1 MTRIREFGVEPGYL
15 PTGPLNAITDV
26 PGVRVGHTTI
36 NRDVDG
42 VPWRTGI
49 TAIWP
54 HAGNPLLQNVYA
66 GIFALNGFGEMTA
79 RSVIDEWG
87 LLGFPI
93 LLTGTNAV
101 GIVYHWGLQYLFE
114 HEAKEAGFTSL
125 ITLVSECDDSYFDGS
140 QGLAASREDV
150 YTALSGAS
158 GGPVAEGCVGGGTG
172 MQLFDFKGGI
182 GTSSRVVSVAQQRY
196 AVGVLVMTNFGARH
210 ELRIDGIPV
219 GRMLSDEQRAS
230 FFQCIQSGQTGDGQ
244 RSSLSQQDRSGK
256 FRQPV
261 CGNRDDLRPGS

>member
-1 MTRIREFGVEPGYL
+1 
-15 PTGPLNAITDV
+15 
-26 PGVRVGHTTI
+26 
-36 NRDVDG
+36 
-42 VPWRTGI
+42 
-49 TAIWP
+49 
-54 HAGNPLLQNVYA
+54 
-66 GIFALNGFGEMTA
+66 
-79 RSVIDEWG
+79 
-87 LLGFPI
+87 
-93 LLTGTNAV
+93 
-101 GIVYHWGLQYLFE
+101 
-114 HEAKEAGFTSL
+114 
-125 ITLVSECDDSYFDGS
+125 
-140 QGLAASREDV
+140 
-150 YTALSGAS
+150 
-158 GGPVAEGCVGGGTG
+158 